1 MALSKIEVDTDV
13 KEMAIRLAGHIGKS
27 LSDTLQDGLIYLCR
41 ENGWDVTVEE
51 DEQLD
56 DGEREEVYVFWSG
69 LDPAQ
74 RGLIMDLME
83 DMDRLGELGIQKKL
97 QDRIAELEDAL
108 NEAPLLARIA
118 ELEDALR
125 ESPKLEEPTVE
136 ITIRGNAE
144 DAGGFFKKVLSA
156 LKRLGD
162 ADT

>member
-13 KEMAIRLAGHIGKS
+13 KEMAIRLAGRIGKS

-41 ENGWDVTVEE
+41 ENGWSVTVDEE
-51 DEQLD
+51 EQLD

-69 LDPAQ
+69 LDPEQ

-83 DMDRLGELGIQKKL
+83 DMDRLGELGEQKKL
-97 QDRIAELEDAL
+97 HDRIAELEG
-108 NEAPLLARIA
+108 LLK
-118 ELEDALR
+118 ETPVKLTSD
-125 ESPKLEEPTVE
+125 ESPTVE

-144 DAGGFFKKVLSA
+144 NAGGFFKKVLGA

-162 ADT
+162 GDE